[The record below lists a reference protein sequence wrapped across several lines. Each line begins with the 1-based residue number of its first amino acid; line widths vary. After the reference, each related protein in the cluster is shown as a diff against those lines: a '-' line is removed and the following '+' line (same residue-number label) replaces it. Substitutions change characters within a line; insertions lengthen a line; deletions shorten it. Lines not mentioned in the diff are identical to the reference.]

1 MYHLPNKNWRRIGHY
16 NNLTHCDGTE
26 PVPDY
31 GDTENVLLTA
41 MEYHIAL
48 QRRIRMIVE
57 RGVDGVNCA
66 NFTNT
71 DMI

>member
-16 NNLTHCDGTE
+16 NDLTHSDGTE

-41 MEYHIAL
+41 KVTRA
-48 QRRIRMIVE
+48 VTT
-57 RGVDGVNCA
+57 DSD
-66 NFTNT
+66 NT
-71 DMI
+71 DDAETNNDYYYKQ

>member
-16 NNLTHCDGTE
+16 NILTHSDGTE

-48 QRRIRMIVE
+48 QQQIPLPSPGHRALYRDP
-57 RGVDGVNCA
+57 DGR
-66 NFTNT
+66 
-71 DMI
+71 